1 MLGGRHLPTAIQ
13 LINQENELYKHHKKL
28 EEIHRGIDKRKK
40 VLDKETGTKAKLFET
55 REKGLKFH
63 NSEKQ
68 FAIEKD
74 NELLLGR
81 LVEISRKK
89 KPNLFPLKSEATIS
103 KSLHGPSRK
112 KEKDRIA
119 MENEA
124 FARRLLSQQPSFNR
138 RKLETDFERHQTRV
152 KNMQKLVVY
161 SPRKI
166 KLPPLRTTEYEKPKS
181 GNKPQR
187 PVQEKK
193 PTKKE
198 EKIVEVDEA
207 READDRKHS
216 VIGGTEPTRRPEDDV
231 QPVEDNHDNHVVEPK
246 AETPAQQ
253 NTQTDVNVNENQQ
266 IPNENVE
273 SPNTQNNIQNTQ
285 GVSQNQSQA
294 NLNNEQSP
302 DNKPE
307 GHDSKRASVVEPSSS
322 S

>member
-13 LINQENELYKHHKKL
+13 LINQENELFKHHKKL
-28 EEIHRGIDKRKK
+28 EEIHRRTEKQKK
-40 VLDKETGTKAKLFET
+40 VLDKDTSTKAKLFET
-55 REKGLKFH
+55 RERGLKFH

-89 KPNLFPLKSEATIS
+89 KPNLFPVPVKAKTEAVLP
-103 KSLHGPSRK
+103 KSLHGPSRRR
-112 KEKDRIA
+112 EKDRIA

-138 RKLETDFERHQTRV
+138 RKLEVDFEKHQSRV

-166 KLPPLRTTEYEKPKS
+166 KLPPLRTTEFEKPKS
-181 GNKPQR
+181 NEGKRAEKPKR
-187 PVQEKK
+187 
-193 PTKKE
+193 PTKKND
-198 EKIVEVDEA
+198 IPEVDEA
-207 READDRKHS
+207 KEVDERKTT
-216 VIGGTEPTRRPEDDV
+216 VVGGTSETKKPE
-231 QPVEDNHDNHVVEPK
+231 EHVVEEPK
-246 AETPAQQ
+246 EEVPVEEETNDA
-253 NTQTDVNVNENQQ
+253 NVNQTNQQ
-266 IPNENVE
+266 IPNENNE
-273 SPNTQNNIQNTQ
+273 SSPQQIE
-285 GVSQNQSQA
+285 GQNQSQA

-307 GHDSKRASVVEPSSS
+307 SQNSKGGSVVEPSSS